1 VEATFSAMEK
11 SPKPKAQ
18 VGLAQ
23 GNAPGGGLYGRND
36 EGVTMS
42 IETVQFTE
50 MVRQAH
56 ADLVVNLVARFCQ
69 VCECETEQVQEAH
82 GCRCIECGYVEVS
95 R

>member
-1 VEATFSAMEK
+1 
-11 SPKPKAQ
+11 
-18 VGLAQ
+18 
-23 GNAPGGGLYGRND
+23 
-36 EGVTMS
+36 MS